1 MYEKTSMPIKI
12 VSAVEFA
19 QLLGSQDIKHNGL
32 LEIRIKL
39 TKPQVYLECEIAA
52 KSSRG
57 AIRKYKITL
66 RPGAVR
72 SRIIRLWRDT
82 ESISIR
88 TLRIEDPFE
97 LEFVS
102 LVKFPLVINA
112 WIIWKRLQHYKRAL
126 PKNRNL
132 IWRAYNQTFN
142 TQQGITNYQ
151 NWIQENE
158 PKSSQALIKEN
169 LGKKFNLVI
178 YPGESP
184 SSYLSLVSLNTSGK
198 IFDLTSDSQ
207 YELEELKKTI
217 QGDASGLSEYFLFI
231 TTDDQL
237 APTAPEII
245 TSTLQTSDAE
255 ILYTDEDRLIGKKRD
270 RPEFK
275 PAWNPEYFFE
285 SNYTGRSVVFA
296 SKHLKKLDLAYFFP
310 SLASI
315 GKILGE
321 AIIDEPSTPVKHIH
335 AMCFHRGYEPLTYR
349 FRPPEKKITDEWP
362 SADDEPSVDI
372 LIPTRDKLEILE
384 PCIRSIL
391 DKSTYSNFVVSI
403 LDNESQEQE
412 TLEFFNKIEAHPQV
426 RVLKFPYP
434 FNYSAINNFGAR
446 QSTSEILILLNN
458 DIEVISPHWIEALVS
473 QAVQPNIGCVGA
485 KLYYP
490 NGWIQ
495 HAGVI
500 LGIGDIA
507 GHSHRFYPGNSRGYM
522 NRLVSTQRVSA
533 VTAACLAI
541 QRSIYDQVN
550 GLDEENLTVAYNDVD
565 FCLRVLEAGYHNI
578 WTPKA
583 ELVHHESISRGHDD
597 TLQKRR
603 RYQAEVKY
611 MKQRWK
617 SHLKLDPYYHPALS
631 HNREDFSLKS

>member
-19 QLLGSQDIKHNGL
+19 HLLGTQDIKHNGL
-32 LEIRIKL
+32 VEIRIKL
-39 TKPQVYLECEIAA
+39 KKPQVYLECEIAA
-52 KSSRG
+52 KSFNG
-57 AIRKYKITL
+57 AIRKNKITL

-72 SRIIRLWRDT
+72 SRIIRLWKDT

-151 NWIQENE
+151 NWIQDNE

-296 SKHLKKLDLAYFFP
+296 SKHLKKLDLAYFFHLLP
-310 SLASI
+310 QS
-315 GKILGE
+315 GKFL
-321 AIIDEPSTPVKHIH
+321 VK
-335 AMCFHRGYEPLTYR
+335 
-349 FRPPEKKITDEWP
+349 
-362 SADDEPSVDI
+362 
-372 LIPTRDKLEILE
+372 
-384 PCIRSIL
+384 
-391 DKSTYSNFVVSI
+391 
-403 LDNESQEQE
+403 Q
-412 TLEFFNKIEAHPQV
+412 
-426 RVLKFPYP
+426 
-434 FNYSAINNFGAR
+434 
-446 QSTSEILILLNN
+446 LL
-458 DIEVISPHWIEALVS
+458 
-473 QAVQPNIGCVGA
+473 
-485 KLYYP
+485 
-490 NGWIQ
+490 
-495 HAGVI
+495 
-500 LGIGDIA
+500 
-507 GHSHRFYPGNSRGYM
+507 M
-522 NRLVSTQRVSA
+522 
-533 VTAACLAI
+533 
-541 QRSIYDQVN
+541 
-550 GLDEENLTVAYNDVD
+550 
-565 FCLRVLEAGYHNI
+565 
-578 WTPKA
+578 
-583 ELVHHESISRGHDD
+583 
-597 TLQKRR
+597 
-603 RYQAEVKY
+603 
-611 MKQRWK
+611 
-617 SHLKLDPYYHPALS
+617 SHLRP
-631 HNREDFSLKS
+631 